1 MTLRLN
7 LCQFSGNAGKD
18 AELKYMA
25 TGTPQAQFSIGVN
38 NSYKKGDEW
47 IDQTEWVNV
56 VAWGD
61 LAERMAPL
69 ITKGK
74 GVYIAGKMQ
83 TRSWDDD
90 KGQKHYRTE
99 IIANTVQLLD
109 KAPAQDGAP
118 QARRQ
123 APVASSR
130 KPAPNPEDDLP
141 WS

>member
-25 TGTPQAQFSIGVN
+25 NGTPQAQFSIGVN

-47 IDQTEWVNV
+47 IDQTEWVNAV
-56 VAWGD
+56 VWGD

-74 GVYIAGKMQ
+74 GVYIQGKMQ
-83 TRSWDDD
+83 TRSWDGND
-90 KGQKHYRTE
+90 GTKHYRTE

-109 KAPAQDGAP
+109 KAPAQEQQGTPRRP
-118 QARRQ
+118 QQ
-123 APVASSR
+123 A
-130 KPAPNPEDDLP
+130 KPQQAKAQFEEDLP